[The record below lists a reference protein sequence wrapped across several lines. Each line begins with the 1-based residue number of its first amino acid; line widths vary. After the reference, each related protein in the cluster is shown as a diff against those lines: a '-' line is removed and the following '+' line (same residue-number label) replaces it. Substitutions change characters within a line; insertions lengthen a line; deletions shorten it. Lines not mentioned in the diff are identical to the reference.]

1 MFTVKATFRNETR
14 RFTFENALFPSFEEL
29 YEQVLISAPLR
40 HTHSPPSLKLTR
52 VFPITRAFY
61 LSRIFFTQSN
71 GTVLIGVQAESEEKY
86 NTYIAPYRHNTWP
99 DALLRFSVHDDTV
112 ENGASS
118 LPSSP
123 LNSKRKVKDREADD
137 RSTKRFSHYYDHHWR
152 PVPPT
157 PPRIPPPPP
166 WIWGNRQLPT
176 PPAGYSVPAP
186 PPPILYSPFV
196 TPSHIPM
203 DVDDTAAA
211 TPRQP
216 AARPRAPTP
225 QQASCC
231 EVSAGKEEMQ
241 KVITEF
247 MSNFDRI
254 MVQSFG
260 ADYRAQAAAP
270 APTPAP
276 APPVPEP
283 AAEPTLPIPGSFTET
298 PVHTGVLCD
307 VCNSIV
313 CGVRH
318 KCLDCPGWLKVE

>member
-1 MFTVKATFRNETR
+1 M
-14 RFTFENALFPSFEEL
+14 
-29 YEQVLISAPLR
+29 LISAPLR
-40 HTHSPPSLKLTR
+40 RTHLPPSPKLIR

-71 GTVLIGVQAESEEKY
+71 GTVLIGVQADSEEKY
-86 NTYIAPYRHNTWP
+86 NTYIAPYRHKTWP

-112 ENGASS
+112 EKGASS
-118 LPSSP
+118 IPSSP
-123 LNSKRKVKDREADD
+123 LNSKRKVKDREVDD
-137 RSTKRFSHYYDHHWR
+137 RSAKRFSHYYDHHWR

-176 PPAGYSVPAP
+176 PPAGSYSVPVP
-186 PPPILYSPFV
+186 PPPMLYSSPFV

-211 TPRQP
+211 TPRQSATCP
-216 AARPRAPTP
+216 RPPTP
-225 QQASCC
+225 QQAQKTSCC
-231 EVSAGKEEMQ
+231 EVSAGKQEMQ

-260 ADYRAQAAAP
+260 ADYRAPAAAS

-276 APPVPEP
+276 TSSMPEP
-283 AAEPTLPIPGSFTET
+283 AVEPTLPIPGSFTET

-313 CGVRH
+313 RGVRH
-318 KCLDCPGWLKVE
+318 KCLDCPGLLKVE